1 MRLSLPCAQVA
12 NPQIAEFYHPSFQM
26 GRPDL
31 LPLVKRKV
39 RGHNEA
45 QEQAAVPRARAYRP
59 PTVQLSSSSSSHHQH
74 QQHHYG
80 SNIDPNNLRSRLM
93 LQRSLSPPSPL
104 ANAGASDT
112 SALLE
117 RFDVS
122 SSANGYPLS
131 EHESNNLSSSAQQ
144 QADRFTGDLNF
155 DFSNSMPWVTSSVCP
170 TPQPLQVQAPH
181 PAGNGD
187 EQAEI
192 KAVHT
197 TSGGNGHASNN
208 NLQGGLV
215 AADVNMRLAAT
226 QMACQQLAA
235 EQQVLV
241 DCFL

>member
-1 MRLSLPCAQVA
+1 MCLSLPCAQVA

-31 LPLVKRKV
+31 LPFVKRKV
-39 RGHNEA
+39 RGHSEA

-59 PTVQLSSSSSSHHQH
+59 PTVQLSSSHHQ
-74 QQHHYG
+74 QTVQHHYG
-80 SNIDPNNLRSRLM
+80 SNSDPNNLGSRLM
-93 LQRSLSPPSPL
+93 LQRSLLPPSPL
-104 ANAGASDT
+104 ANAGPSD
-112 SALLE
+112 SNLLE

-122 SSANGYPLS
+122 SSASAYPLS

-170 TPQPLQVQAPH
+170 TPQPLQVQAPQ
-181 PAGNGD
+181 PVGNGD
-187 EQAEI
+187 EQAGI
-192 KAVHT
+192 KAVPT
-197 TSGGNGHASNN
+197 TSGGDGDASNN

-215 AADVNMRLAAT
+215 AADVSMRLAAT

-235 EQQVLV
+235 EQQVVV